1 MPSYSGVW
9 NLVAVYQAVGAGNWS
24 ISPATNWIALIGS
37 GSADYGTGSA
47 FDSSGNMYVAA
58 SGSKSY
64 LVKISP
70 TGIVSWKKEF
80 NTGWI
85 GGSPNTYNGSIR
97 IDSSGNIYIFGTWD
111 SSPQQFLLVKL
122 DSNGDILWQ
131 NRVGDASVNSEAYS
145 LSLDAS
151 GAPIVVGSQNQS
163 GSGAYQFILKETTAG
178 AVSWATK
185 RGGTTSDYA
194 WSVATDSSS
203 NVYVGGRT
211 GTGSS
216 SGTIAQY
223 NSSGTIQWGLA
234 SSGSFSTNTYAMTV
248 SGSSVYAVQTTSS
261 SRTFLVKTN
270 TSGTVQWQ
278 KELVPSSGTLSGFA
292 ADVDSSGNIYVAG
305 VLNGSP
311 NKGFVA
317 KFNSSG
323 TLLFF
328 NTLQYPASNITIRA
342 IKINGSIMSIS
353 GWVFISSNDAF
364 STYFP
369 TDGSATGAYGSFTY
383 ASGSASSNSGILSIS
398 SDLLSPGSPSST
410 LTATTF
416 AVSSS
421 SVSVVRYS

>member
-1 MPSYSGVW
+1 
-9 NLVAVYQAVGAGNWS
+9 VYQAVGAGQWS
-24 ISPATNWIALIGS
+24 ISPATNWIALIAS

-47 FDSSGNMYVAA
+47 FDSSGNMYVDG
-58 SGSKSY
+58 SGFSPSNPSY

-70 TGIVSWKKEF
+70 TGIVIWKKQF

-111 SSPQQFLLVKL
+111 SSPKQFLLVKL
-122 DSNGDILWQ
+122 DSDGNILWQ

-145 LSLDAS
+145 LTLDAS
-151 GAPIVVGSQNQS
+151 GAPIVVGYQIES
-163 GSGAYQFILKETTAG
+163 GAGAYQFILKETTAG
-178 AVSWATK
+178 AVSWARK

-194 WSVATDSSS
+194 QSVATDSSS

-211 GTGSS
+211 NTGSS
-216 SGTIAQY
+216 YGTIAQY
-223 NSSGTIQWGLA
+223 NSSGTVQWELA
-234 SSGSFSTNTYAMTV
+234 SSSSFSIYTYAMAV
-248 SGSSVYAVQTTSS
+248 SGSSVYAVQTTSTN
-261 SRTFLVKTN
+261 RVFLVKTN

-328 NTLQYPASNITIRA
+328 NTLEYPASNITIRA
-342 IKINGSIMSIS
+342 IKINGSIMSVS
-353 GWVFISSNDAF
+353 GWVYISSNDAF

-383 ASGSASSNSGILSIS
+383 ASASASSNSGILSIS
-398 SDLLSPGSPSST
+398 SNLLSAGSPSST

-416 AVSSS
+416 AASSS